1 MDRVEALD
9 ILKQYVKS
17 DQLLRHSYAVEAA
30 MKSYAIK
37 FEENAEEWG
46 NLGLLHDIDFELYP
60 DIHPGKAPELL
71 KKHNIDKEFIEDVL
85 SHGLEG
91 EALRTN
97 LKRHCLHAVDEM
109 ASFIIAIALMRPE
122 KFDGLK
128 AKSVKKKMKSSGFAK
143 AVNREEL
150 TASIEP
156 LNIEFAEHVDII
168 VDGLIK
174 QENKLNEEG
183 FSLLG

>member
-1 MDRVEALD
+1 MDRNEAVD
-9 ILKQYVKS
+9 ILKEYVKS
-17 DQLLRHSYAVEAA
+17 DQLLRHSYAVEAS
-30 MKSYAIK
+30 MKAYAVK
-37 FEENAEEWG
+37 FNEDEEEWG
-46 NLGLLHDIDFELYP
+46 NLGLLHDVDFEMYP
-60 DIHPGKAPELL
+60 DVHPNKAPELL
-71 KKHNIDKEFIEDVL
+71 GKYNIEEAFIEDIL
-85 SHGLEG
+85 SHGLDG
-91 EALRTN
+91 QALRTN
-97 LKRHCLHAVDEM
+97 TKRQCLHAVDEM

-122 KFDGLK
+122 RLNGLK

-168 VDGLIK
+168 VDGLIQ

-183 FSLLG
+183 FSLFD